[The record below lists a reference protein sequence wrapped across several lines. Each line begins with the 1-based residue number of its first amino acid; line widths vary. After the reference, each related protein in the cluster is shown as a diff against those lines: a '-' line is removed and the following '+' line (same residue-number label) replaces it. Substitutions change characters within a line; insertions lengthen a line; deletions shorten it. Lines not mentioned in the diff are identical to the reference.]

1 LRGAKRRGNLA
12 SAETATARS
21 RGPRDDFF
29 GTLLGLLLLA
39 LLAVAALSLSP
50 RTLSAQALTVT
61 DDGVDNRFPDDIEFS
76 VSARSDQP
84 IEEIRLHYTVL
95 PDGTTAS
102 GIPEFDPATSVST
115 SFILAANEPPQIYL
129 PPGTRID
136 YHWEVEDA
144 AGNTATTPEA
154 SFVYEDVRFEWSTLD
169 AGGVVV
175 HYYSGSDDDAR
186 AMLDVAQDA
195 IAGMSDLLDATIE
208 FPVNVRVYDSSD
220 DMRPALQR
228 RSESYEAQITT
239 AGVRVSSDTVLVLG
253 NVSFITLRHELAH
266 VVTAVAGEG
275 PFGDLPAWLDE
286 GTAVYAQ
293 GDPQGFGNAVEQ
305 AIDRGNVFSVRSITS
320 YPGDPD
326 KVNLFYGQ
334 SWSLV
339 SFLIDTYGGE
349 KFAHLFAEIKSGKTT
364 DAALEAVYGFDQ
376 GGLDDEWRASVGLPP
391 RDDTADNGE
400 EPVPTF
406 PPSDGAANGS
416 QAQDGDGGTST
427 GVIIALA
434 LGILAAA
441 AAIAL
446 ATLVLARRFR

>member
-1 LRGAKRRGNLA
+1 MTR
-12 SAETATARS
+12 
-21 RGPRDDFF
+21 
-29 GTLLGLLLLA
+29 LLPLPLLA
-39 LLAVAALSLSP
+39 LLAVGALSLSP
-50 RTLSAQALTVT
+50 PTLSAQPLTVT
-61 DDGVDNRFPDDIEFS
+61 DDGVENRFPDEIVFR
-76 VSARSDQP
+76 VSAESDHP
-84 IEEIRLHYTVL
+84 IEDIRLRYTIL

-102 GIPEFDPATSVST
+102 GVAEFDPAPSVST
-115 SFILAANEPPQIYL
+115 DFTLAANEPPRIYL

-144 AGNTATTPEA
+144 AGNTAASPEA
-154 SFVYEDVRFEWSTLD
+154 SLVYEDTRFEWSTVEAD
-169 AGGVVV
+169 GVVV
-175 HYYSGSDDDAR
+175 HYYSGSEEDAR
-186 AMLDVAQDA
+186 AMLGVAGVA
-195 IAGMSDLLDATIE
+195 IADMSFLLDATIE
-208 FPVNVRVYDSSD
+208 FPVNIRVYDSSA

-228 RSESYEAQITT
+228 RSESYEARITT

-266 VVTAVAGEG
+266 VVTKVAGEG
-275 PFGDLPAWLDE
+275 PFAQLPAWLDE

-293 GDPQGFGNAVEQ
+293 GDPQGFGTAVDR

-339 SFLIDTYGGE
+339 SFLIDTYGDDN
-349 KFAHLFAEIKSGKTT
+349 FARLFAEIKAGNTT
-364 DAALEAVYGFDQ
+364 DDALVAVYGFDQ

-391 RDDTADNGE
+391 RDDAPDDGE

-406 PPSDGAANGS
+406 PSSDGAANGS
-416 QAQDGDGGTST
+416 PADADGGGTSAGT
-427 GVIIALA
+427 II
-434 LGILAAA
+434 GLAAA
-441 AAIAL
+441 ILAVAAALAL